1 MGADVIE
8 LRGLGVDHGAVVA
21 LDGVDHRFHPGTAT
35 AVMGANGS
43 GKTTLLDSIAGL
55 RPPTRG
61 SVLGVDPAQIAYVV
75 QHVAAGWMPITVRE
89 VVAMGR
95 YRTLGLWRRP
105 GAADR
110 EAMHEAAERLGI
122 DGLLG
127 RQFSEL
133 SGGQRQ
139 RVRVAQALAGRPQVL
154 LLDEPI
160 TGLDLPSQQVILDV
174 ISELTEVGVTV
185 VVTTHHLDEARHCDQ
200 VLLLAGRIV
209 AAGTPEAVLTAGLL
223 KETFGGRIL
232 GQHDDHDHDHSLL
245 ILDDHGHGDIH

>member
-1 MGADVIE
+1 MAAGVIE
-8 LRGLGVDHGAVVA
+8 LKGVGVDHGAVVA
-21 LDGVDHRFHPGTAT
+21 LDTVDHRFEPGTST

-43 GKTTLLDSIAGL
+43 GKTTLLDSVAGL
-55 RPPTRG
+55 RSPTRG
-61 SVLGVDPAQIAYVV
+61 TIVGAEPAHIAYVV

-89 VVAMGR
+89 VLAMGR

-110 EAMHEAAERLGI
+110 QALHGAAHRLGI
-122 DGLLG
+122 EDLLG

-139 RVRVAQALAGRPQVL
+139 RVRVAQALAGGPDVL

-174 ISELTEVGVTV
+174 ISDLTAAGVTV
-185 VVTTHHLDEARHCDQ
+185 VVTTHHLDEARHCDE
-200 VLLLAGRIV
+200 VLLLAGRVV
-209 AAGTPEAVLTAGLL
+209 AAGTPDAVLTAELL
-223 KETFGGRIL
+223 RETFGGRIL
-232 GQHDDHDHDHSLL
+232 GDHDHHDHDHSLL
-245 ILDDHGHGDIH
+245 IIDDHGHGDSH